1 LLDGISSA
9 SFLRSD
15 ADDTHSGT
23 LTVTTALNI
32 ADSNTSLQEGG
43 ADTLRI
49 QTGTGYIDIG
59 SKNSSYA
66 HFATDRGKFYFDSAV
81 HFDGQIYNYVA
92 GGTSDPYWRAGNDG
106 AGSGLDADLLDGQQ
120 GSYYAP
126 ASTALTTSTSF
137 GGDVSGT
144 YNAIVIADDS
154 HNHVISNVDGLQ
166 TALDGKTSLDHI
178 RSLGVTAFTGG
189 TDPNITTAQYI
200 SEMEGDGAFDSYSSV
215 FKTTWNYA
223 GNYNL
228 SDAGSFGP
236 TETAGMSH
244 ITWTDNSSDSTR
256 GNITVLAIAPTTGGS
271 AGGVYVYNDQG
282 SSYTP
287 GWREIWTSSTDGAGS
302 GLDADKLDA
311 QQGSYY
317 LDYNNFTN
325 TPTIPSLSGYATESY
340 VGTQISNLVDSAP
353 STLDTLNELA
363 AALGDDANFS
373 TTVTNSIATKAPL
386 ASPSFTG
393 NITVA
398 GTWVLYGTKLEGDSK
413 EMLRYNDMA
422 KSKSCK

>member
-1 LLDGISSA
+1 
-9 SFLRSD
+9 
-15 ADDTHSGT
+15 
-23 LTVTTALNI
+23 
-32 ADSNTSLQEGG
+32 
-43 ADTLRI
+43 
-49 QTGTGYIDIG
+49 
-59 SKNSSYA
+59 
-66 HFATDRGKFYFDSAV
+66 
-81 HFDGQIYNYVA
+81 
-92 GGTSDPYWRAGNDG
+92 
-106 AGSGLDADLLDGQQ
+106 
-120 GSYYAP
+120 
-126 ASTALTTSTSF
+126 
-137 GGDVSGT
+137 
-144 YNAIVIADDS
+144 
-154 HNHVISNVDGLQ
+154 
-166 TALDGKTSLDHI
+166 
-178 RSLGVTAFTGG
+178 
-189 TDPNITTAQYI
+189 
-200 SEMEGDGAFDSYSSV
+200 MEGDGAFDSYSSV

-302 GLDADKLDA
+302 GLDADLLDA

-317 LDYNNFTN
+317 LNYNNFTN

-373 TTVTNSIATKAPL
+373 TTVTNSIATKAPI
-386 ASPSFTG
+386 ASPSFTTKITTPQIHHTGAISVLNGSAAQGMKVGSLYVGTSYSNSAASGQVNTLNGYRVQGAEVINSSGNWVGGG
-393 NITVA
+393 NISEFT
-398 GTWVLYGTKLEGDSK
+398 
-413 EMLRYNDMA
+413 
-422 KSKSCK
+422 

>member
-1 LLDGISSA
+1 LTLILLYLKHHG
-9 SFLRSD
+9 
-15 ADDTHSGT
+15 
-23 LTVTTALNI
+23 
-32 ADSNTSLQEGG
+32 
-43 ADTLRI
+43 
-49 QTGTGYIDIG
+49 
-59 SKNSSYA
+59 
-66 HFATDRGKFYFDSAV
+66 
-81 HFDGQIYNYVA
+81 
-92 GGTSDPYWRAGNDG
+92 
-106 AGSGLDADLLDGQQ
+106 
-120 GSYYAP
+120 
-126 ASTALTTSTSF
+126 
-137 GGDVSGT
+137 
-144 YNAIVIADDS
+144 
-154 HNHVISNVDGLQ
+154 
-166 TALDGKTSLDHI
+166 
-178 RSLGVTAFTGG
+178 
-189 TDPNITTAQYI
+189 
-200 SEMEGDGAFDSYSSV
+200 
-215 FKTTWNYA
+215 YA

-398 GTWVLYGTKLEGDSK
+398 GDGFFNGTKLEGDSK
-413 EMLRYNDMA
+413 EMLRYNDSWLRVNPA
-422 KSKSCK
+422 NEFTSGIYCGSGLLRTDGEFQVGSSGAYFKVTSAGNVTLAGTLDGRDIAADGSKLDGIESGATADQTAAEILTAN